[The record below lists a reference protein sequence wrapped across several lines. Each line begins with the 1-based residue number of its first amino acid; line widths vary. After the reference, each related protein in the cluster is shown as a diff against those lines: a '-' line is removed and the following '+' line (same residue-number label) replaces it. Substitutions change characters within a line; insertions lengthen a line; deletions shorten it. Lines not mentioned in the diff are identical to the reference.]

1 MRALAS
7 ALVLSWSCAPPPSSI
22 PEDAAKALSSI
33 QPAEVHAHMSFL
45 ADDLLEGRD
54 AGTRGYDIAARYVAA
69 EFEAMGL
76 EAAGDNGSFFQMV
89 PLRRAT
95 IDDRESSLTIV
106 EGGRPKPLRF
116 GEDFVLSAP
125 FRERQSRVRAPLVF
139 AGYGVSAPE
148 LDWDDYSALDV
159 ENKVVILLSGA
170 PPRFGSTQ
178 RAYYSSRETKA
189 KEAVARGATGILTVM
204 TPTDAARFPWSRL
217 REAAR
222 APAMRWLD
230 PATGEPSGATVPLGA
245 LSRETAEDLLSA
257 SLSVLEPTEPGGRD
271 LPQVVI
277 LRAVGQHED
286 LVSPNVAARLG
297 GTDLADEIVV
307 YSAHLDHVGF
317 GEEVDGDDLYN
328 GAYDNASGVAVL
340 LAVARAF
347 SHMEPPPKRSLIFL
361 AVTAE
366 EKGLLGSDY
375 FAHHPTV
382 PRNAIVANVNADGAL
397 MFHPLRDVVAF
408 GVNHSTLLEP
418 VSRATEWLDIDLSPD
433 FMPEQV
439 IFIRSDQ
446 YSFVKQGIPAVYP
459 FVGNDTGEERVDGRA
474 LLDDWMATRYHKPSD
489 DMRQE
494 MDFEAGADYA
504 KLAYL
509 IGYNIAN
516 ADGRPEWNEGDF
528 LAEKFSRR

>member
-7 ALVLSWSCAPPPSSI
+7 ALLLSWSCAPSL
-22 PEDAAKALSSI
+22 PEAAAEALASI
-33 QPAEVHAHMSFL
+33 QPAELRAHMSFL
-45 ADDLLEGRD
+45 ADDLLEGRE

-69 EFEAMGL
+69 ELEAMGL
-76 EAAGDNGSFFQMV
+76 EAAGDDGSFFQMV

-95 IDDRESSLTIV
+95 LDEHESSLTIV
-106 EGGRPKPLRF
+106 YDGQPRPLRF
-116 GEDFVLSAP
+116 GEDFVLDAP

-139 AGYGVSAPE
+139 VGYGVSAPE
-148 LDWDDYSALDV
+148 LDWDDYAELDV
-159 ENKVVILLSGA
+159 ENKVVLLLSGA
-170 PPRFGSTQ
+170 PSQFRSTE

-222 APAMRWLD
+222 APSMRWLD
-230 PATGEPSGATVPLGA
+230 PATGEPWGASVPRGT

-257 SLSVLEPTEPGGRD
+257 SLSVLESAEPGGRE
-271 LPQVVI
+271 LPQTVI

-286 LVSPNVAARLG
+286 LASPNVAARLG

-317 GEEVDGDDLYN
+317 GQEVDGDDLYN

-347 SHMEPPPKRSLIFL
+347 ARMKPPPRRSLVFL

-382 PRNAIVANVNADGAL
+382 PRDAIVANVNADGAL
-397 MFHPLRDVVAF
+397 MLHPLRDVVAF
-408 GVNHSTLLEP
+408 GVDHSTLLEP
-418 VSRATEWLDIDLSPD
+418 VSRAAEWLDIGLSPD

-459 FVGNDTGEERVDGRA
+459 FVGNGTGEERVDGRA

-494 MDFEAGADYA
+494 MDFEAGASYA

-516 ADGRPEWNEGDF
+516 ADRRPEWNEGDF
-528 LAEKFSRR
+528 LAEKFSRP